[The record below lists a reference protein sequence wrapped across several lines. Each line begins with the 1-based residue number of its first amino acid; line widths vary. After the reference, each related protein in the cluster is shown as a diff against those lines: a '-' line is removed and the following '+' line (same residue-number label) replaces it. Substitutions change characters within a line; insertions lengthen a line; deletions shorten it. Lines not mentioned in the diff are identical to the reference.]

1 MLILIFV
8 IPGFD
13 DTCDMSAVLG
23 ILSSASVF
31 SPDVQ
36 RLAKDVR
43 SDVRNPWGHC
53 NFQEWTDTKLTSC
66 FKLMKDL
73 VQALNLPADDEKRI
87 TEELGEWETKG
98 KLFPIKYICDNLED
112 RP

>member
-1 MLILIFV
+1 MFA
-8 IPGFD
+8 IPGYD
-13 DTCDMSAVLG
+13 DTCDMSAVLN
-23 ILSSASVF
+23 ILSRASVF
-31 SPDVQ
+31 SSDVQ
-36 RLAKDVR
+36 NKANGVR
-43 SDVRNPWGHC
+43 EQVRNPCSHC

-73 VQALNLPADDEKRI
+73 VQALTLPADDEKRI